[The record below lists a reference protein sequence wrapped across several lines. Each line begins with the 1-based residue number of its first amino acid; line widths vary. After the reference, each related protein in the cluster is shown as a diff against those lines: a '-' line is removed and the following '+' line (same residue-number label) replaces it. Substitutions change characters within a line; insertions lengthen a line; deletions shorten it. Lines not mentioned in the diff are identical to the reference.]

1 MPSFAGAARRL
12 HPVSLTIFHARSSIS
27 QLYVNSAISLRH
39 RYIIDLSYIKP
50 QQRTLSHLLN
60 RNIQTIM
67 SYDQGNQGSRRNFN
81 DDSNY
86 DSPSGDQ
93 RTVPGGDSTLS
104 ESYGGSGTG
113 QAGGYEGRVGQQ
125 GQQNFEGDEYC
136 DTDPGMAGNRSIH
149 DIKDVNAP
157 GAGQIGGEYDS
168 AYGQS
173 IGGDGRSRGYERDV
187 DEYDDSG
194 IGSGQG
200 LGTGTGTG
208 TGASAGRGQT
218 SKLSSM
224 GSKLKGGMEKMA
236 GKVTNDPSLEAKGEE
251 RKSGF

>member
-1 MPSFAGAARRL
+1 
-12 HPVSLTIFHARSSIS
+12 
-27 QLYVNSAISLRH
+27 
-39 RYIIDLSYIKP
+39 
-50 QQRTLSHLLN
+50 
-60 RNIQTIM
+60 M

-125 GQQNFEGDEYC
+125 GQQNFGGDEYC

-157 GAGQIGGEYDS
+157 GQFSGEHDS
-168 AYGQS
+168 GHGQS

-200 LGTGTGTG
+200 TGTG
-208 TGASAGRGQT
+208 TGANAGRGQT

-236 GKVTNDPSLEAKGEE
+236 GKLTKDPSIEAKGEE
-251 RKSGF
+251 RKSGI

>member
-1 MPSFAGAARRL
+1 
-12 HPVSLTIFHARSSIS
+12 
-27 QLYVNSAISLRH
+27 
-39 RYIIDLSYIKP
+39 
-50 QQRTLSHLLN
+50 
-60 RNIQTIM
+60 M
-67 SYDQGNQGSRRNFN
+67 SYDQGNQASRRNFN

-93 RTVPGGDSTLS
+93 RTVPGRDSTLS
-104 ESYGGSGTG
+104 GSHGGSGTG
-113 QAGGYEGRVGQQ
+113 QAGGYEGRVRQQ
-125 GQQNFEGDEYC
+125 GQQNRDEGDEYC

-168 AYGQS
+168 GYGQS

-200 LGTGTGTG
+200 LGTGAG
-208 TGASAGRGQT
+208 AGREQT
-218 SKLSSM
+218 SKL

-236 GKVTNDPSLEAKGEE
+236 GKLTNDPSLEAKGEE
-251 RKSGF
+251 RKFRSAASEFHQIKLNLYLYYKRA